1 MSYNIKVDYARDA
14 YLSEFS
20 KKTLSDRYMIDGE
33 LSPQDA
39 FARAAKAFANDEAHA
54 QRLYD
59 YASKLWFMFS
69 TPVLSNGGTTRG
81 LPISCFLNYVEDSRE
96 GITNHYTE
104 NAFLSSVGGGV
115 GGCWNGVR
123 SVGSKTSNG
132 SESTGVIP
140 FMKVVDAE
148 MLAFSQGVT
157 RRGSYAAYLD
167 MSHPEIEEFL
177 DVRKPTGGDINRK
190 STNLHHG
197 VVVPD
202 RFMALIEGATRE
214 EGFDDSWDLRDPH
227 TGRVVKTV
235 SAKTLWVKLIQNR
248 VETGEPYIM
257 FGDTVQE
264 GLPKCQKEKG
274 LKVHH
279 SNLCSEITL
288 ATAEDRTAVCCLS
301 SVNLEEFDEWQHN
314 PLFIPDLVAMLDN
327 VLTYFIDNAPNELW
341 RAAYSAM
348 QERSIGLGAMG
359 FHAYLQRH
367 NQPFE
372 GIMAKSANMR
382 MFKHIKSEAD
392 RATRELAIERGE
404 APDAVGYGVRNVHLL
419 AVAPNASS
427 SIICGNTSPSI
438 EPYRANAFTQKTK
451 SGSSLQ
457 KNEYLE
463 HILQELGEDTDEVW
477 KGIIT
482 NGGSVQHLDFLD
494 DWTKD
499 VFKTAVEIDQRWV
512 IDLAADRQQYICQS
526 QSLNVF
532 FPANVSKQELHAIH
546 MMAWKKKVKT
556 LYYLRSEAYKR
567 AEKVSDEALRQ
578 YIFDSIDEGACLA
591 CEG

>member
-1 MSYNIKVDYARDA
+1 MQLNYSRDK

-20 KKTLSDRYMIDGE
+20 IKTLEDRYLVGDE
-33 LSPQDA
+33 KSPQDA
-39 FARAAKAFANDEAHA
+39 FARAAIAFSDNEEHA

-69 TPVLSNGGTTRG
+69 TPVLSNGGTKRG
-81 LPISCFLNYVEDSRE
+81 LPISCFLNYVDDSRE
-96 GITNHYTE
+96 GITDHYTE

-115 GGCWNGVR
+115 GGCWSGVR

-167 MSHPEIEEFL
+167 ISHPEIEEFL

-190 STNLHHG
+190 SVNLHHG
-197 VVVPD
+197 VVISD
-202 RFMALIEGATRE
+202 EFMTIIENATKI
-214 EGFDDSWDLRDPH
+214 EGFDDSWNLIDPH
-227 TGRVVKTV
+227 SGKVTKTV

-257 FGDTVQE
+257 FGDTVDE
-264 GLPKCQKEKG
+264 ATPEFQKKLG
-274 LKVHH
+274 LKVHQ

-288 ATAEDRTAVCCLS
+288 PTDKDRTAVCCLS
-301 SVNLEEFDEWQHN
+301 SVNLEEYDEWKHN
-314 PLFIPDLVAMLDN
+314 DQFIPDLIRMLDN
-327 VLTYFIDNAPNELW
+327 VLEYFINYAPEQLS
-341 RAAYSAM
+341 RAKFSAS
-348 QERSIGLGAMG
+348 QERSLGLGAMG

-367 NQPFE
+367 NIPFE
-372 GIMAKSANMR
+372 SAMATGRNKM
-382 MFKHIKSEAD
+382 MFSRIKSEAE
-392 RATRELAIERGE
+392 RATRQLAEERGPC
-404 APDAVGYGVRNVHLL
+404 PDGKDYGVRNAHLL
-419 AVAPNASS
+419 AIAPNASS

-451 SGSSLQ
+451 TGSSLL

-463 HILQELGEDTDEVW
+463 NILQDLGEDTDEVW
-477 KGIIT
+477 KSIVT
-482 NGGSVQHLDFLD
+482 NNGSVQHLDFLD

-499 VFKTAVEIDQRWV
+499 VFKTAVEIDQRW
-512 IDLAADRQQYICQS
+512 IIEMAADRQEHICQS

-532 FPANVSKQELHAIH
+532 FPANVSKQELHATH
-546 MMAWKKKVKT
+546 MMAWKRGVKT
-556 LYYLRSEAYKR
+556 LYYLRSEAIKR
-567 AEKVSDEALRQ
+567 AETVSDEALRQ
-578 YIFDSIDEGACLA
+578 RIFESMDEEGCLA

>member
-1 MSYNIKVDYARDA
+1 MQLNYGRDK

-20 KKTLSDRYMIDGE
+20 IKTLEDRYLVGGE
-33 LSPQDA
+33 KSPQQA
-39 FARAAKAFANDEAHA
+39 FARAAEVFSDDKDHA

-69 TPVLSNGGTTRG
+69 TPILSNGGTNRG
-81 LPISCFLNYVEDSRE
+81 LPISCFLNYVDDSRE
-96 GITNHYTE
+96 GITDHYTE

-115 GGCWNGVR
+115 GGCWSGVR

-167 MSHPEIEEFL
+167 ISHPEVEEFL

-197 VVVPD
+197 VVISD
-202 RFMALIEGATRE
+202 DFMTVIENATKIEGY
-214 EGFDDSWDLRDPH
+214 DDSWDLIDPH
-227 TGRVVKTV
+227 SGKVVKTV

-257 FGDTVQE
+257 FGDTVDE
-264 GLPKCQKEKG
+264 GVPEFQKELG
-274 LKVHH
+274 LKVHQ

-288 ATAEDRTAVCCLS
+288 PTDKDRTAVCCLS
-301 SVNLEEFDEWQHN
+301 SVNLEEYDEWKHDDQ
-314 PLFIPDLVAMLDN
+314 FIPDLIRMLDN
-327 VLTYFIDNAPNELW
+327 VLENFITNAPDQLS
-341 RAAYSAM
+341 RAKYSAM
-348 QERSIGLGAMG
+348 RERSLGLGAMG

-367 NQPFE
+367 NTPFE
-372 GIMAKSANMR
+372 SAMAAGRNR
-382 MFKHIKSEAD
+382 MMFQRIKSEAE
-392 RATRELAIERGE
+392 RATRQLAEERGPC
-404 APDAVGYGVRNVHLL
+404 PDGKDYGVRNAHLL

-451 SGSSLQ
+451 TGSSLL

-463 HILQELGEDTDEVW
+463 NVLQDLDQDTDEVW
-477 KGIIT
+477 KSIVT
-482 NGGSVQHLDFLD
+482 NNGSVQHLDFLD

-499 VFKTAVEIDQRWV
+499 VFKTAVEIDQRW
-512 IDLAADRQQYICQS
+512 IIEMAAERQEHICQS
-526 QSLNVF
+526 QSLNIF
-532 FPANVSKQELHAIH
+532 FPANVSKQELHAVH
-546 MMAWKKKVKT
+546 MMAWKRGVKT
-556 LYYLRSEAYKR
+556 LYYLRSEAIKR
-567 AEKVSDEALRQ
+567 AETVSDEVLRQ
-578 YIFDSIDEGACLA
+578 RIFESMDEEGCLA

>member
-1 MSYNIKVDYARDA
+1 MLINYDRDK

-20 KKTLSDRYMIDGE
+20 HKTLQDRYLVAGE
-33 LSPQDA
+33 ESPQDA
-39 FARAAKAFANDEAHA
+39 FARAAKAFSDDDAHA

-81 LPISCFLNYVEDSRE
+81 LPISCFLNYVEDSRQ
-96 GITNHYTE
+96 GITGHYTE

-115 GGCWNGVR
+115 GGCWSDVR

-167 MSHPEIEEFL
+167 ISHPEVEEFL
-177 DVRKPTGGDINRK
+177 DVRKPTGGDVNRK
-190 STNLHHG
+190 SVNLHHG
-197 VVVPD
+197 ILIGD
-202 RFMALIEGATRE
+202 DFMELIEGATRE
-214 EGFDDSWDLRDPH
+214 EGFDDSWKLIDPH
-227 TGRVVKTV
+227 TNQVTKTV

-257 FGDTVQE
+257 FKDTVQDA
-264 GLPKCQKEKG
+264 LPKYQKEAG
-274 LKVHH
+274 LKVNH

-288 ATAEDRTAVCCLS
+288 ATDEDRTAVCCLS
-301 SVNLEEFDEWQHN
+301 SVNLEEYDEWKHDDN
-314 PLFIPDLVAMLDN
+314 FIPDLIRMLDN
-327 VLTYFIDNAPNELW
+327 VISYFIENAPMHLA
-341 RAAYSAM
+341 RAVYSASR
-348 QERSIGLGAMG
+348 ERSLGLGAMG

-367 NQPFE
+367 NIPFE
-372 GIMAKSANMR
+372 SASAKGANMK
-382 MFKHIKSEAD
+382 MFQHIKW
-392 RATRELAIERGE
+392 RAVNATKQLAEERGE
-404 APDAVGYGVRNVHLL
+404 CPDGVGHGVRNAHLL

-451 SGSSLQ
+451 SGSSLL

-463 HILQELGEDTDEVW
+463 HVLQELDQDTDDVW
-477 KGIIT
+477 KSIIT
-482 NGGSVQHLDFLD
+482 NNGSVQHLDFLD
-494 DWTKD
+494 EWTKD
-499 VFKTAVEIDQRWV
+499 VFKTAVEIDQKWI
-512 IDLAADRQQYICQS
+512 IDMASDRQMDICQS
-526 QSLNVF
+526 QSLNIF

-546 MMAWKKKVKT
+546 MMAWKRKVKT
-556 LYYLRSEAYKR
+556 LYYLRSEAIKR
-567 AEKVSDEALRQ
+567 AETVSDEALRQ
-578 YIFDSIDEGACLA
+578 YIFDSIDDAGCVA

>member
-1 MSYNIKVDYARDA
+1 MQLNYNRDK

-20 KKTLSDRYMIDGE
+20 IKTLEDRYLIEGE
-33 LSPQDA
+33 TSPQDA
-39 FARAAKAFANDEAHA
+39 FARAAKAFSDDEAHA

-69 TPVLSNGGTTRG
+69 TPILSNGGTNRG
-81 LPISCFLNYVEDSRE
+81 LPISCFLNYVEDSRQ
-96 GITNHYTE
+96 GLTGHYTE
-104 NAFLSSVGGGV
+104 NAFLSSVGGGI
-115 GGCWNGVR
+115 GGCWNDIR
-123 SVGSKTSNG
+123 SVGSKTSAG

-140 FMKVVDAE
+140 FLKVVDAE

-167 MSHPEIEEFL
+167 ISHPEIEEFL
-177 DVRKPTGGDINRK
+177 DMRKPTGGDVNRK
-190 STNLHHG
+190 STNLHHA
-197 VVVPD
+197 VTISD
-202 RFMALIEGATRE
+202 EFMNLIEQATRV
-214 EGFDDSWDLRDPH
+214 EGFDDSWNLIDPH
-227 TGRVVKTV
+227 TQKVVKTV

-257 FGDTVQE
+257 FKDTVQAALPDFQKKL
-264 GLPKCQKEKG
+264 GLQ
-274 LKVHH
+274 VHH

-288 ATAEDRTAVCCLS
+288 ATDNERTAVCCLS
-301 SVNLEEFDEWQHN
+301 SVNLEEYDEWKNNDQ
-314 PLFIPDLVAMLDN
+314 FIPDLVRMLDN
-327 VLTYFIDNAPNELW
+327 VLTFFIANAPAELH
-341 RAAYSAM
+341 RAKLSAER
-348 QERSIGLGAMG
+348 ERSIGLGAMG

-367 NQPFE
+367 NIAFE
-372 GIMAKSANMR
+372 GALAKGANIK
-382 MFKHIKSEAD
+382 MFSRIKSEAV
-392 RATRELAIERGE
+392 RATKQLAVERG
-404 APDAVGYGVRNVHLL
+404 ACPDDTSGTVRNAHLL

-451 SGSSLQ
+451 SGSSLL

-463 HILQELGEDTDEVW
+463 FALDEMDKNTDEVW
-477 KGIIT
+477 KSIIT

-494 DWTKD
+494 DYTKE
-499 VFKTAVEIDQRWV
+499 VFKTAVELDQRWL
-512 IDLAADRQQYICQS
+512 IEFAADRQVLICQS

-532 FPANVSKQELHAIH
+532 FPANISKQELHAVH

-556 LYYLRSEAYKR
+556 LYYLRSEAMKR
-567 AEKVSDEALRQ
+567 AENVSDEVLRQ
-578 YIFDSIDEGACLA
+578 YLLESIDDEGCLA

>member
-1 MSYNIKVDYARDA
+1 MSVKIDFRRDR

-20 KKTLSDRYMIDGE
+20 IKTLQDRYLVNGE
-33 LSPQDA
+33 TSPQQA
-39 FARAAKAFANDEAHA
+39 FARAAEAFADDEEHA

-69 TPVLSNGGTTRG
+69 TPILSNGGTKRG
-81 LPISCFLNYVEDSRE
+81 LPISCFLNYVDDSRT
-96 GITNHYTE
+96 GLTSHYTE
-104 NAFLSSVGGGV
+104 NAFLSSVGGGI
-115 GGCWNGVR
+115 GGYWGDIR

-140 FMKVVDAE
+140 FLKVVDAE

-157 RRGSYAAYLD
+157 RRGSYAGYLPI
-167 MSHPEIEEFL
+167 SHPEVEEYL
-177 DVRKPTGGDINRK
+177 DIRKPTGGDVNRK

-197 VVVPD
+197 IIIPD
-202 RFMALIEGATRE
+202 SFMELIEGASLVP
-214 EGFDDSWDLRDPH
+214 GFDDSWDLIDPH
-227 TGRVVKTV
+227 SGAVTKTV

-264 GLPKCQKEKG
+264 ALPECQKNLG
-274 LKVHH
+274 LKVHQ

-288 ATAEDRTAVCCLS
+288 PTDETRTAVCCLS
-301 SVNLEEFDEWQHN
+301 SVNLEEYDEWSNDPQ
-314 PLFIPDLVAMLDN
+314 FIPDLVRMLDN
-327 VLTYFIDNAPNELW
+327 VLTYFIENAPSEL
-341 RAAYSAM
+341 AKAKYSAER
-348 QERSIGLGAMG
+348 ERSIGLGAMG

-367 NQPFE
+367 NVPFE
-372 GIMAKSANMR
+372 SPMAKGRNMSI
-382 MFKHIKSEAD
+382 FWHIKSAAEA
-392 RATRELAIERGE
+392 ASEQLAKERGE
-404 APDAVGYGVRNVHLL
+404 ALDAVGTGRRNCHLL

-438 EPYRANAFTQKTK
+438 EPYRANAYTQKTK

-457 KNEYLE
+457 KNEYLQAV
-463 HILQELGEDTDEVW
+463 LQDLDLDTDEVW
-477 KGIIT
+477 KDIVT

-512 IDLAADRQQYICQS
+512 VDMAADRQKHICQS

-532 FPANVSKQELHAIH
+532 FPANVSKQELHATH

-556 LYYLRSEAYKR
+556 LYYLRSEAYRR
-567 AEKVSDEALRQ
+567 AEKVSDEVLRQ
-578 YIFDSIDEGACLA
+578 MVVESVDEGACLA

>member
-1 MSYNIKVDYARDA
+1 MQLNYGRDK

-20 KKTLSDRYMIDGE
+20 IKTLEDRYLVGGE
-33 LSPQDA
+33 KSPQQA
-39 FARAAKAFANDEAHA
+39 FARAAETFSDDKAHA

-69 TPVLSNGGTTRG
+69 TPILSNGGTNRG
-81 LPISCFLNYVEDSRE
+81 LPISCFLNYVDDSRE
-96 GITNHYTE
+96 GITDHYTE

-115 GGCWNGVR
+115 GGCWSGVR

-167 MSHPEIEEFL
+167 ISHPEVEEFL

-197 VVVPD
+197 VVISD
-202 RFMALIEGATRE
+202 DFMTIIENATKIEGY
-214 EGFDDSWDLRDPH
+214 DDSWDLIDPH
-227 TGRVVKTV
+227 SGKVVKTV

-257 FGDTVQE
+257 FGDTVDE
-264 GLPKCQKEKG
+264 GVPEFQKELG
-274 LKVHH
+274 LKVHQ

-288 ATAEDRTAVCCLS
+288 PTDKDRTAVCCLS
-301 SVNLEEFDEWQHN
+301 SVNLEEFDEWKYDDQ
-314 PLFIPDLVAMLDN
+314 FIPDLIRMLDN
-327 VLTYFIDNAPNELW
+327 VLENFITNAPDQLS
-341 RAAYSAM
+341 RAKYSAM
-348 QERSIGLGAMG
+348 RERSLGLGAMG

-367 NQPFE
+367 NTPFE
-372 GIMAKSANMR
+372 SAMASGRNR
-382 MFKHIKSEAD
+382 MMFQRIKSEAE
-392 RATRELAIERGE
+392 RATRQLAEERGPC
-404 APDAVGYGVRNVHLL
+404 PDGKDYGVRNAHLL
-419 AVAPNASS
+419 AIAPNASS

-451 SGSSLQ
+451 TGSSLL

-463 HILQELGEDTDEVW
+463 NVLQDLDQDTDEVW
-477 KGIIT
+477 KSIVT
-482 NGGSVQHLDFLD
+482 NSGSVQHLDFLD

-499 VFKTAVEIDQRWV
+499 VFKTAVEIDQRW
-512 IDLAADRQQYICQS
+512 IIEMAAERQEHICQS
-526 QSLNVF
+526 QSLNIF
-532 FPANVSKQELHAIH
+532 FPANVSKQELHAVH
-546 MMAWKKKVKT
+546 MMAWKRGVKT
-556 LYYLRSEAYKR
+556 LYYLRSEAIKR
-567 AEKVSDEALRQ
+567 AETVSDEVLRQ
-578 YIFDSIDEGACLA
+578 RIFESMDEEGCLA

>member
-1 MSYNIKVDYARDA
+1 MQLSYNRDK

-20 KKTLSDRYMIDGE
+20 IKTLEDRYLVEGE
-33 LSPQDA
+33 TSPQDA
-39 FARAAKAFANDEAHA
+39 FARAAKAFADDEEHA

-69 TPVLSNGGTTRG
+69 TPILSNGGTKRG
-81 LPISCFLNYVEDSRE
+81 MPISCFLNYVEDSRG
-96 GITNHYTE
+96 GITDHYTE

-115 GGCWNGVR
+115 GGCWNDVR
-123 SVGSKTSNG
+123 SVGSRTSAG

-140 FMKVVDAE
+140 FLKVVDAE

-157 RRGSYAAYLD
+157 RRGSYAAYLE

-177 DVRKPTGGDINRK
+177 DIRKPTGGDINRK

-197 VVVPD
+197 VVVSD
-202 RFMALIEGATRE
+202 AFMELIEGATRE
-214 EGFDDSWDLRDPH
+214 EGFDDSWDLIDPH
-227 TGRVVKTV
+227 SGQVTKTV

-257 FGDTVQE
+257 FGDTVEEAMPDYQRA
-264 GLPKCQKEKG
+264 LG

-288 ATAEDRTAVCCLS
+288 PTTEDRTAVCCLS
-301 SVNLEEFDEWQHN
+301 SVNLEEFDEWKDN
-314 PLFIPDLVAMLDN
+314 DMFIPDLVRMLDN
-327 VLTYFIDNAPNELW
+327 VLTFFIDNAPDELH
-341 RAAYSAM
+341 RAKLSA
-348 QERSIGLGAMG
+348 QRERSIGLGAMG
-359 FHAYLQRH
+359 FHAYLQRQH
-367 NQPFE
+367 IPFE
-372 GIMAKSANMR
+372 SVLAKGANNR
-382 MFKHIKSEAD
+382 MFNRIKSEAV
-392 RATRELAIERGE
+392 RATKQLAQERGE
-404 APDAVGYGVRNVHLL
+404 CPDGQGFGVRNAHLL

-451 SGSSLQ
+451 SGSSLL

-463 HILQELGEDTDEVW
+463 DCLRDIDMDNDEVW
-477 KGIIT
+477 KSIIT
-482 NGGSVQHLDFLD
+482 NNGSVQHLEFLD
-494 DWTKD
+494 DYTKD
-499 VFKTAVEIDQRWV
+499 VFKTAVEIDQKWV
-512 IDLAADRQQYICQS
+512 IEFAADRQKEICQS

-546 MMAWKKKVKT
+546 MMAWKQGVKT
-556 LYYLRSEAYKR
+556 LYYLRSEAIKR
-567 AEKVSDEALRQ
+567 AETVSDEALRK
-578 YIFDSIDEGACLA
+578 YIFDSIDENACLA

>member
-1 MSYNIKVDYARDA
+1 MQLNYKRDK

-20 KKTLSDRYMIDGE
+20 IKTLEDRYLVGE
-33 LSPQDA
+33 EKSPQDA
-39 FARAAKAFANDEAHA
+39 FARAAIAFADDDSHA

-69 TPVLSNGGTTRG
+69 TPVLSNGGTKRG
-81 LPISCFLNYVEDSRE
+81 LPISCFLNYVDDSRE
-96 GITNHYTE
+96 GITDHYTE

-115 GGCWNGVR
+115 GGCWSGVR

-167 MSHPEIEEFL
+167 ISHPEVEEFL

-197 VVVPD
+197 VVLSD
-202 RFMALIEGATRE
+202 KFLQLIENATRR
-214 EGFDDSWDLRDPH
+214 EGFDDSWDLIDPH
-227 TGRVVKTV
+227 SGRVVKTV

-257 FGDTVQE
+257 FGDTVDE
-264 GLPKCQKEKG
+264 AVPEFQKKLG
-274 LKVHH
+274 LKVHQ

-288 ATAEDRTAVCCLS
+288 PTDKDRTAVCCLS
-301 SVNLEEFDEWQHN
+301 SVNLEEYDEWKNDDQ
-314 PLFIPDLVAMLDN
+314 FIPDLIRMLDN
-327 VLTYFIDNAPNELW
+327 VLEYFINYAPDQLS
-341 RAAYSAM
+341 RAKYSAS
-348 QERSIGLGAMG
+348 QERSLGLGAMG

-367 NQPFE
+367 NIPFE
-372 GIMAKSANMR
+372 SPMAKGRNMQ
-382 MFKHIKSEAD
+382 MFSRIKSEAN
-392 RATRELAIERGE
+392 RATRQLAEERG
-404 APDAVGYGVRNVHLL
+404 ACPDGKDYGVRNAHLL
-419 AVAPNASS
+419 AIAPNASS

-451 SGSSLQ
+451 TGSSLL

-463 HILQELGEDTDEVW
+463 NILQDLGEDTDEVW
-477 KGIIT
+477 KSIVT
-482 NGGSVQHLDFLD
+482 NNGSVQHLDFLD

-499 VFKTAVEIDQRWV
+499 VFKTAVEIDQRW
-512 IDLAADRQQYICQS
+512 IIEFAADRQEHICQS
-526 QSLNVF
+526 QSLNIF
-532 FPANVSKQELHAIH
+532 FPADVSKQELHATH
-546 MMAWKKKVKT
+546 MMAWKRGVKT
-556 LYYLRSEAYKR
+556 LYYLRSEAIKR
-567 AEKVSDEALRQ
+567 AETVSDEVLRQ
-578 YIFDSIDEGACLA
+578 RIFESIDDDGCLA

>member
-1 MSYNIKVDYARDA
+1 MLIDYKRDN

-20 KKTLSDRYMIDGE
+20 HKTLQDRYLIEGE
-33 LSPQDA
+33 TSPQDA
-39 FARAAKAFANDEAHA
+39 FARAAKAFSDNEAHA

-69 TPVLSNGGTTRG
+69 TPILSNGGTTRG
-81 LPISCFLNYVEDSRE
+81 LPISCFLNYVEDSRQ
-96 GITNHYTE
+96 GITSHYTE

-115 GGCWNGVR
+115 GGAWSAIR

-167 MSHPEIEEFL
+167 ISHPEVEEFL
-177 DVRKPTGGDINRK
+177 DVRKPTGGDVNRK
-190 STNLHHG
+190 SVNLHHG
-197 VVVPD
+197 VVVSN
-202 RFMALIEGATRE
+202 RFMEIIENATRTA
-214 EGFDDSWDLRDPH
+214 GFDDSWDLIDPH
-227 TGRVVKTV
+227 TGKVTKTV

-257 FGDTVQE
+257 FGDTVQSA
-264 GLPKCQKEKG
+264 LPNCQADKG
-274 LKVHH
+274 LKVNH

-288 ATAEDRTAVCCLS
+288 ATDENRTAVCCLS
-301 SVNLEEFDEWQHN
+301 SVNLEEYDEWSTN
-314 PLFIPDLVAMLDN
+314 PQFIPDLIRMLDN
-327 VLTYFIDNAPNELW
+327 VITYFVENAPAEL
-341 RAAYSAM
+341 AKAVYSAE
-348 QERSIGLGAMG
+348 QERSLGLGAMG
-359 FHAYLQRH
+359 FHAYLQRQ
-367 NQPFE
+367 NIPFE
-372 GIMAKSANMR
+372 SAVAKGKNMQ
-382 MFKHIKSEAD
+382 MFRRIKTEAEN
-392 RATRELAIERGE
+392 ATKQLAEERGE
-404 APDAVGYGVRNVHLL
+404 CPDGMGYGIRNAHLL

-451 SGSSLQ
+451 SGSSLL

-463 HILQELGEDTDEVW
+463 HVLQEMDQDTDEVW
-477 KGIIT
+477 KSIIT
-482 NGGSVQHLDFLD
+482 NNGSVQHLDFLD
-494 DWTKD
+494 EWTKD
-499 VFKTAVEIDQRWV
+499 VFKTAVEIDQRWI
-512 IDLAADRQQYICQS
+512 IDMAADRQEQICQS

-556 LYYLRSEAYKR
+556 LYYLRSEAIKR
-567 AEKVSDEALRQ
+567 AETVSDEALRQ
-578 YIFDSIDEGACLA
+578 YIFESMDEEGCLA

>member
-1 MSYNIKVDYARDA
+1 MQLNYGRDN

-20 KKTLSDRYMIDGE
+20 FKTLEDRYLIEGE
-33 LSPQDA
+33 KSPQEA
-39 FARAAKAFANDEAHA
+39 FARAAKAFADDDEHA

-69 TPVLSNGGTTRG
+69 TPILSNGGTKRG
-81 LPISCFLNYVEDSRE
+81 MPISCFLNYVEDSRE

-104 NAFLSSVGGGV
+104 NAFLSSAGGGV
-115 GGCWNGVR
+115 GGCWSGVR

-132 SESTGVIP
+132 SESTGVVP

-148 MLAFSQGVT
+148 MLAFSQGIT

-167 MSHPEIEEFL
+167 ISHPEVEEFL
-177 DVRKPTGGDINRK
+177 DIRKPTGGDINRK

-197 VVVPD
+197 VVISD
-202 RFMALIEGATRE
+202 EFMQIIENATRF
-214 EGFDDSWDLRDPH
+214 EGYDDSWDLIDPH
-227 TGRVVKTV
+227 SGEVKKTV

-257 FGDTVQE
+257 FKDTIDEAMPAFQKRL
-264 GLPKCQKEKG
+264 GLE
-274 LKVHH
+274 VHQ

-288 ATAEDRTAVCCLS
+288 PTDKDRTAVCCLS
-301 SVNLEEFDEWQHN
+301 SVNLEEYDEWKYN
-314 PLFIPDLVAMLDN
+314 DMFIPDLVRMLDN
-327 VLTYFIDNAPNELW
+327 VLTYFIENSDPSLH

-348 QERSIGLGAMG
+348 RERSIGLGAMG

-367 NQPFE
+367 NIPFE
-372 GIMAKSANMR
+372 SPMAKGRNLQ
-382 MFKHIKSEAD
+382 MFTRIKGEAV
-392 RATRELAIERGE
+392 RATENLAMERG
-404 APDAVGYGVRNVHLL
+404 ACPDDINGRVRNAHLL
-419 AVAPNASS
+419 AIAPNASS

-451 SGSSLQ
+451 SGSSLL

-463 HILQELGEDTDEVW
+463 AVLQDLEQDTEEVW
-477 KGIIT
+477 KSIIT
-482 NGGSVQHLDFLD
+482 NSGSVQHLDFLD
-494 DWTKD
+494 EWTKD

-512 IDLAADRQQYICQS
+512 IEMAADRQEYICQS

-532 FPANVSKQELHAIH
+532 FPSNVSKQELHAIH
-546 MMAWKKKVKT
+546 MMAWKRGVKT
-556 LYYLRSEAYKR
+556 LYYLRSEAFKR
-567 AEKVSDEALRQ
+567 AENVSDEALREL
-578 YIFDSIDEGACLA
+578 IFESIDEEGCLA